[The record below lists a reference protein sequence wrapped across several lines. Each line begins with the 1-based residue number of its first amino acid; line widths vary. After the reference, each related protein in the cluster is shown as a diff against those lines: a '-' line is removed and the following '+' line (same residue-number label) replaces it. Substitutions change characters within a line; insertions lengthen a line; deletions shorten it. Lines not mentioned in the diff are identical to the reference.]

1 MNDPQSLF
9 AQAKAAV
16 ERGYKITARTLL
28 DELVFKDPKNE
39 EAWLL
44 LVEVVENENERVDC
58 LQQVLAINPENAAA
72 KQKYDQLPRP
82 PAEPIKKAEPAA
94 ALVEKTEAALPLDVD
109 EKVEIDPV
117 ANPSPYADKVELES
131 IQSRIGW
138 TRTPE
143 AQEMYTEAVT
153 AARKGNRRR
162 SESLLDELVAQQP
175 QDVQAWWVLSQVAA
189 DDEKVVKC
197 LQQVLEV
204 VPTHAGANKR
214 VDEMRA
220 KRVQAMEKE
229 RYDQLLNGA
238 A

>member
-1 MNDPQSLF
+1 
-9 AQAKAAV
+9 
-16 ERGYKITARTLL
+16 
-28 DELVFKDPKNE
+28 
-39 EAWLL
+39 
-44 LVEVVENENERVDC
+44 
-58 LQQVLAINPENAAA
+58 
-72 KQKYDQLPRP
+72 
-82 PAEPIKKAEPAA
+82 
-94 ALVEKTEAALPLDVD
+94 
-109 EKVEIDPV
+109 
-117 ANPSPYADKVELES
+117 
-131 IQSRIGW
+131 
-138 TRTPE
+138 
-143 AQEMYTEAVT
+143 MYTEAVT

-189 DDEKVVKC
+189 NDEKVVKC

-229 RYDQLLNGA
+229 RLDQLLNGA